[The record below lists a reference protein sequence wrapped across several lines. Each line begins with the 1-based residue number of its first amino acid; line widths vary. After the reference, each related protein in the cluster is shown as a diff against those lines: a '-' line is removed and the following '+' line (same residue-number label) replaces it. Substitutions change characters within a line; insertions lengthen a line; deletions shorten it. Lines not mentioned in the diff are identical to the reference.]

1 MKQGMPRRLLQSTG
15 QPRWQSNDN
24 NNYRWAKKTT
34 LGALTQSIL
43 LTTSWH
49 LGWKIVWPWLWVER
63 SDTDPS
69 FVECQAHFWLI
80 INVTWSSS
88 FFFLLQALIV
98 GFRLI
103 EMQLVPKKFVG
114 EADFAT
120 LRFNFVILGSFHL
133 YVNNCDGALCQI
145 YLSQLT
151 YFILNLQHYYSWLK
165 K

>member
-1 MKQGMPRRLLQSTG
+1 MSKEDYAWCFNS
-15 QPRWQSNDN
+15 
-24 NNYRWAKKTT
+24 KHTT
-34 LGALTQSIL
+34 DHKLTFGLENCVTMIMS
-43 LTTSWH
+43 
-49 LGWKIVWPWLWVER
+49 GKVRYWPIICWV
-63 SDTDPS
+63 SSP
-69 FVECQAHFWLI
+69 HFWLI

-114 EADFAT
+114 EAHFAT